1 MTPQCNLCGYQ
12 GKFLNPE
19 QEREGYHCANCSASS
34 RNRTVMFALGRMLGY
49 GDTPTYLWPQRRE
62 LKVLE
67 PCPRGPQAMFLRDKF
82 DYYAPEF
89 DAEKIKAGADPREF
103 ADLQNLAFADE
114 TFDLIITSDVFEHVR
129 EDLKGYQEVYRTLKK
144 GGTFVLT
151 VPYDHYREKTI
162 VRVAVEGDKDI
173 FLLEPR
179 YHGGGGSTLA
189 YREYG
194 RDLLD
199 LLRAVGFAVGHVET
213 AIPRFQMQKSSVII
227 GQKLPYF
234 DLEKLWPAAE
244 ENILKSA
251 GPLLPFRLFVFLKYN
266 LKSFV
271 QLLGETKRK
280 ING

>member
-1 MTPQCNLCGYQ
+1 MTPQCNLCGHQ

-19 QEREGYHCANCSASS
+19 HEREGYHCANCSSSS
-34 RNRTVMFALGRMLGY
+34 RNRTVMFALGRLLGY
-49 GDTPTYLWPQRRE
+49 EGMPIYLWPQRKD
-62 LKVLE
+62 LKILE

-89 DAEKIKAGADPREF
+89 DAEKIKAGADPRDF

-114 TFDLIITSDVFEHVR
+114 TFDVIITSDVFEHVR

-151 VPYDHYREKTI
+151 VPYDHQREKTI

-173 FLLEPR
+173 FLMEPR

-194 RDLLD
+194 RDLLE
-199 LLRAVGFAVGHVET
+199 LLRAVGFAVGHAET
-213 AIPRFQMQKSSVII
+213 AMSRFQIQKSSIII
-227 GQKLPYF
+227 GQKSPCF
-234 DLEKLWPAAE
+234 DLEKLWANE
-244 ENILKSA
+244 EANNFKSVS
-251 GPLLPFRLFVFLKYN
+251 PLLPFRLFVFVKYN
-266 LKSFV
+266 LKSFA
-271 QLLGETKRK
+271 QIFRETKRK
-280 ING
+280 IAG

>member
-1 MTPQCNLCGYQ
+1 
-12 GKFLNPE
+12 
-19 QEREGYHCANCSASS
+19 
-34 RNRTVMFALGRMLGY
+34 MFALGRVLGY
-49 GDTPTYLWPQRRE
+49 EDTPTYLWPQRRD
-62 LKVLE
+62 LKIFE

-89 DAEKIKAGADPREF
+89 DAAKINAGANPKEF

-151 VPYDHYREKTI
+151 VPYDHQREKTI
-162 VRVAVEGDKDI
+162 VRVAVDGDKDI
-173 FLLEPR
+173 FLMEPR

-199 LLRAVGFAVGHVET
+199 LLRSIGFSVGHAET
-213 AIPRFQMQKSSVII
+213 CISRFQIKKSSMII
-227 GQKLPYF
+227 GQKSSYF
-234 DLEKLWPAAE
+234 DLEKLWPIAE
-244 ENILKSA
+244 AKNLKSA

-266 LKSFV
+266 LKSFA
-271 QLLGETKRK
+271 QIFRETKRK
-280 ING
+280 IAG

>member
-49 GDTPTYLWPQRRE
+49 ADTPVYLWPQRKD

-89 DAEKIKAGADPREF
+89 DAEKIKAGADPKEF

-114 TFDLIITSDVFEHVR
+114 TFDVIITSDVFEHVR
-129 EDLKGYQEVYRTLKK
+129 EDVKGYREVYRALKK

-151 VPYDHYREKTI
+151 VPYDHHREKTI

-173 FLLEPR
+173 FLMEPR

-194 RDLLD
+194 RDLLE
-199 LLRAVGFAVGHVET
+199 LLRSVGFAVGHVET
-213 AIPRFQMQKSSVII
+213 AMPFFQIQKSSVII
-227 GQKLPYF
+227 GQKSSFF
-234 DLEKLWPAAE
+234 DLEKLWPTQE
-244 ENILKSA
+244 EKSFKSA
-251 GPLLPFRLFVFLKYN
+251 GVLLPFRFFVLLKYN
-266 LKSFV
+266 LKSFG
-271 QLLGETKRK
+271 QLMREAKRK
-280 ING
+280 LVG